1 MADFQGR
8 AVILTGATGGFGQA
22 AARHFAKAGAK
33 LVLSDLGSDRLDAL
47 ADELGGQAIAVG
59 GDISDPELSERLV
72 KKALSEFGRLD
83 IAINNAGIVHDM
95 MPLPRTPIEEARKV
109 IDIDLM
115 GVFYAMRAQLP
126 ALEQRFRET
135 GETGAIVNVA
145 SVAGVVAAPMLSVYA
160 AAKHGVVGLTKSA
173 AIEYARRGVR
183 VNALCPSFA
192 RTPMATDFAAARR
205 RWAATNPQRRARV
218 MMKFVELLH
227 RDMDKLAEAL
237 SPRTRQDHPRRQGRR
252 AARAGSGRVLHRRAA
267 SAEGRVHRGRRP
279 RHRHVFACASRSASW
294 PASRRSTSRP

>member
-33 LVLSDLGSDRLDAL
+33 LVLSDLGSERLDAL

-192 RTPMATDFAAARR
+192 RTPMATDFLDRAGKDRAAAEAAMVQAIPMRR
-205 RWAATNPQRRARV
+205 
-218 MMKFVELLH
+218 
-227 RDMDKLAEAL
+227 LAEVEEVI
-237 SPRTRQDHPRRQGRR
+237 
-252 AARAGSGRVLHRRAA
+252 AGMIYLADPA
-267 SAEGRVHRGRRP
+267 SSFVTGQTLQVDGGL
-279 RHRHVFACASRSASW
+279 SAS
-294 PASRRSTSRP
+294 

>member
-8 AVILTGATGGFGQA
+8 AIIVTGATGGFGQA
-22 AARHFAKAGAK
+22 AIRHFAKAGAR
-33 LVLSDLGSDRLDAL
+33 LVISDLASGRLDAL
-47 ADELGGQAIAVG
+47 VQELGSQAVAVS
-59 GDISDPELSERLV
+59 GDISDPALSERLV
-72 KKALSEFGRLD
+72 ETALSQFGRLD

-95 MPLPRTPIEEARKV
+95 MPLPRTPIAEARKV

-115 GVFYAMRAQLP
+115 GVFFAMRAQLP
-126 ALEQRFRET
+126 AMEKRFRET

-192 RTPMATDFAAARR
+192 RTPMATDFLDKAGKDRAAAEASMVQAIPMRR
-205 RWAATNPQRRARV
+205 
-218 MMKFVELLH
+218 
-227 RDMDKLAEAL
+227 LAEVEEVI
-237 SPRTRQDHPRRQGRR
+237 
-252 AARAGSGRVLHRRAA
+252 AGMIYLAD
-267 SAEGRVHRGRRP
+267 
-279 RHRHVFACASRSASW
+279 
-294 PASRRSTSRP
+294 PASSFVTGQTLQVDGGLSAA